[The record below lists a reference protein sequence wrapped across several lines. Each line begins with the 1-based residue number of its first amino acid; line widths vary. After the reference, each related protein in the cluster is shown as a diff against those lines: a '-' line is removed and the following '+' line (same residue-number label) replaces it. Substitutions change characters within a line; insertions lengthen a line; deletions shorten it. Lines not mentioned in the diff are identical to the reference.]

1 MWKIKEKRSEFEN
14 SLITLVPPNGNL
26 KNYVFDYLLRNNTIL
41 TQAEKKTGRFF
52 KGLKKIKITR
62 EAKNEF
68 FKLSLSSNF
77 EFSRIL
83 LKF

>member
-1 MWKIKEKRSEFEN
+1 M
-14 SLITLVPPNGNL
+14 PPNGNL

-68 FKLSLSSNF
+68 FNYP
-77 EFSRIL
+77 
-83 LKF
+83 